1 MSTEDKR
8 LSNISENSEDSLD
21 SGGGYSNTPPAD
33 MSHSFNV
40 HNYPDVRT
48 PHDLPGTP
56 SIYKVCSQAFSFMH
70 IYFNKRRDL
79 YL

>member
-1 MSTEDKR
+1 MEDKR

-21 SGGGYSNTPPAD
+21 SGGGYSNTAPTD

-56 SIYKVCSQAFSFMH
+56 TIYKVY
-70 IYFNKRRDL
+70 IYISVIQF
-79 YL
+79 YLD